1 MVLRLENDGS
11 GLLIGVDRQTGK
23 KQYYYGDRGL
33 ATIAA
38 PGSGKTQGHM
48 LPNLMTWEGPAI
60 VLDVTGELW
69 KRTSKQRRRFGPVYK
84 FDVNDPKTSD
94 HYNPFDMIRDDP
106 DEVWHDSLTFANLVY
121 SRPPM
126 GSESRSNPFF
136 DRAVPAY
143 LAALACFIA
152 LKEPIYRRNGERL
165 LEYAAGASLDGFLA
179 YARKSG
185 ILALETTAATLDQA
199 DKDTKGNVIWSA
211 KNALGPWEQPNIARL
226 TRMSDWRPA
235 MIRDHNATLYIRASI
250 NHLHNNP
257 GLIRLLVGQ
266 HLQAFMDEKYVGRR
280 DLPWVQL
287 FLDEAPQLRHLDQ
300 LVEAIEAGR
309 NYRLRTWIV
318 MQWRGQLIVSY
329 GKETAEGMIAA
340 CGLQAYLNPSLEDG
354 MAQAL
359 SERIGER
366 VSPIDGTKRPIVTP
380 QALASKAY
388 AGDVIAWDEGN
399 DVRLGKRF
407 YSDEPDLTRLEGV
420 SP

>member
-1 MVLRLENDGS
+1 MVLRLDNDGS
-11 GLLIGVDRQTGK
+11 GLLVGVDRQSGR
-23 KQYYYGDRGL
+23 KQYYYGERGL

-69 KRTSKQRRRFGPVYK
+69 RRTSKQRSRFGPVYK
-84 FDVNDPKTSD
+84 FDVEETATSD
-94 HYNPFDMIRDDP
+94 HYNPFDMIRKDP
-106 DEVWHDSLTFANLVY
+106 RHVWSDSLTFANLVY
-121 SRPPM
+121 SRAPT
-126 GSESRSNPFF
+126 GTESRSSGFF
-136 DRAVPAY
+136 DKAVPAY
-143 LAALACFIA
+143 LAALACFIVTR
-152 LKEPIYRRNGERL
+152 EPRYRRNGEQL
-165 LEYAAGASLDGFLA
+165 LRYAAGASLDGFLA

-185 ILALETTAATLDQA
+185 ILALEATAATLDQA

-211 KNALGPWEQPNIARL
+211 RNALGPWEQPDIAEL
-226 TRMSDWRPA
+226 TRVSDWRPT
-235 MIRDHNATLYIRASI
+235 MIRDHNATLYICTPLE
-250 NHLHNNP
+250 HLHNHP

-266 HLQAFMDEKYVGRR
+266 HLRAFMTRR
-280 DLPWVQL
+280 YLGQGATPWVQL

-300 LVEAIEAGR
+300 LVQAIEAGR

-366 VSPIDGTKRPIVTP
+366 VSPIDGSKRPIVTP
-380 QALASKAY
+380 QALSSNSY
-388 AGDVIAWDEGN
+388 AKDVIAWDDGN
-399 DVRLGKRF
+399 DIRLGKRF
-407 YSDEPDLTRLEGV
+407 YRDEPDLTRLEGA